1 MLDPPLSPLFLF
13 LNHRILTLD
22 PSMTRYRYV
31 LATTL
36 VVVLLFDTE
45 LEAGKAAREPRD
57 RRAHTVRATET
68 LSTIALRYRV
78 SVNDLKQ
85 WNRLASD
92 RILEGQELA
101 VFGPGESGHY
111 IVRAGDTLSGIAAR
125 ASVSVTRL
133 KRSNGLTHDRIT
145 VGKKLRLPA
154 RGAGEEHEPTHH
166 TVRRGG
172 TLSAISQLYGIRLT
186 TLRKLNG
193 VVDGDHITVGQR
205 LALRQ
210 RPAPAR
216 STRNAPPPPSTNSV
230 EEEVREY
237 VVRSGDTLSEI
248 AQHFDVGLGLLR
260 QLNKLKK
267 DRIIPGQKL
276 RVRPSR
282 EDEGVHIVR
291 RGETLSEIAA
301 RYRLELS
308 TLKEINGVEGDRILI
323 GQKLRLRQVSTA
335 THVVERGDALWEI
348 ARAYDMKVGE
358 LKELNGLT
366 SDRIYPGQ
374 ELTLNSERAS
384 RYANYQII
392 RGDNLSEIA
401 RLHQMTVGELRKLN
415 GLKGSVIHPGQ
426 QLRVRPILGN
436 RNWLKQS
443 EIRWADLQITPHGLN
458 RIDLGNGPY
467 FKARPKAD
475 QQRSLTYYEEH
486 PISPLATYRQANKV
500 WEGFERAVDRLGQ
513 LSNALQGW
521 HLVLDPGHGG
531 LDPGAVVKTHDGN
544 GNELYVVED
553 EYVYDIALRA
563 YVLLRLHGAR
573 VHMTLLS
580 PNHLI
585 RHNGPPSLTFVNE
598 KNEVYNSL
606 SLNKRNRRENWP
618 VGGRNGNLAARVRI
632 AREAF
637 SGIPSNRCVFLSF
650 HADKDPRAPEAP
662 LVLYYESRDG
672 RRRDNPSRQF
682 AQTLLPAL
690 GAGARTRGQ
699 ALGVLRNN
707 PAGVKVLV
715 ELRNL
720 AYVDHAW
727 ALRFEQLRHRDAE
740 KVVKGVLDYAR
751 QRQLSARR

>member
-1 MLDPPLSPLFLF
+1 
-13 LNHRILTLD
+13 
-22 PSMTRYRYV
+22 MTRYCYV
-31 LATTL
+31 LAAAL

-45 LEAGKAAREPRD
+45 LEAGKAD
-57 RRAHTVRATET
+57 RPPHRRGHTVQATET

-78 SVNDLKQ
+78 SVSQLKQ

-92 RILEGQELA
+92 RILVGQQLA
-101 VFGPGESGHY
+101 VSASGGGGHY
-111 IVRAGDTLSGIAAR
+111 LVRGGDTLSGIAAR
-125 ASVSVTRL
+125 AGVSVRRL
-133 KRSNGLTHDRIT
+133 KRANGLTHDRIT
-145 VGKKLRLPA
+145 VGVKLRLPGRNA
-154 RGAGEEHEPTHH
+154 REEQEPANH
-166 TVRRGG
+166 TVRRGE
-172 TLSAISQLYGIRLT
+172 TLSAISQLYGVRLA

-193 VVDGDHITVGQR
+193 IVDGNHIAIGQR
-205 LALRQ
+205 LVLR
-210 RPAPAR
+210 RRSAPAM
-216 STRNAPPPPSTNSV
+216 STRNTPPPTPTDSE

-237 VVRSGDTLSEI
+237 VVRGGDTLSEI
-248 AQHFDVGLGLLR
+248 AQRFDVGLGLLR
-260 QLNKLKK
+260 QLNQLKK
-267 DRIIPGQKL
+267 DRILPGQKL

-291 RGETLSEIAA
+291 RGETLSEIAV
-301 RYRLELS
+301 RYQLKLS
-308 TLKEINGVEGDRILI
+308 ALKEINGVEGDRILV

-348 ARAYDMKVGE
+348 ARAYGMKVGE

-384 RYANYQII
+384 RHAVYQII
-392 RGDNLSEIA
+392 KGDNLSEIA
-401 RLHQMTVGELRKLN
+401 RLHQMTVGEIKKLN
-415 GLKGSVIHPGQ
+415 GIKGSVIHPGQ

-443 EIRWADLQITPHGLN
+443 EIRWADLQIAPRGLN
-458 RIDLGNGPY
+458 RIVLGNGPY
-467 FKARPKAD
+467 FKTRPKAD

-486 PISPLATYRQANKV
+486 PRSPLATYRQATKV
-500 WEGFERAVDRLGQ
+500 WEGFERAVKRLGR
-513 LSNALQGW
+513 LSSALQGW

-585 RHNGPPSLTFVNE
+585 RQNGPPSLTFVNE

-606 SLNKRNRRENWP
+606 GLNKRNRRGNWP
-618 VGGRNGNLAARVRI
+618 VGGRNGNLDARVRI
-632 AREAF
+632 AREAL

-650 HADKDPRAPEAP
+650 HADKEPRAPEAP

-672 RRRDNPSRQF
+672 RRRDNPSRRF
-682 AQTLLPAL
+682 AQSLLPAL

-699 ALGVLRNN
+699 DLGVLRNN

-740 KVVKGVLDYAR
+740 KIVKGVLDYAR